1 MSFRDTYETP
11 LKVKDEGIT
20 VVETATSLDFTGA
33 GVTATGSGSAATA
46 DIPGGGGGGT
56 PGGSDTQL
64 QYNNAGAFGGI
75 SGATTNGTTTT
86 FTSGNLVAHDVKA
99 SQSAGV
105 DILSNNGTVT
115 ALFGA
120 GGGANS
126 TLYGGT
132 KLDYATASTL
142 AILDGS
148 KNLISADTATYPSLT
163 ELSYVKGV
171 TSAIQAQINSLAN
184 GMVYKGNWDASAG
197 TFPGAGVAQTGWFY
211 TVSVAGTVDSVSF
224 EVGDR
229 LIAIAN
235 NASTTTYA
243 ANWTKLDATD
253 AVTSVFGRT
262 GNVVATAGDYT
273 KSDVGLG
280 NVDNTS
286 DATKNAASVTLT
298 NKTIDLGSNT
308 ISGTIAQ
315 FNTALSDGDFA
326 TLAGSETL
334 TNKTLTTPIL
344 NGTPTGTGVATAG
357 TASTLALRDSS
368 GNLTAVNVLEGY
380 TTTATA
386 AGTTTLTVASNN
398 MQFFTG
404 STTQTVVMPV
414 ASTLVLGQSWW
425 ITNLSTG
432 AVTVQSSGLN
442 TIVVLA
448 AGTCAE
454 ITCILTSGTTAAS
467 WNAMYVGTLNAS
479 GKKATINNTLTLA
492 GTDSTTMTF
501 PSTSATIARTDAAQT
516 FTGTQTITQIDVGN
530 TDTSITRGA
539 AGIIAV
545 GGVNVPTI
553 SSTDTLSNKTLTAPK
568 FADLGFIA
576 DANGNE
582 MLIFDTVTSAVNE
595 ITEKNAATGN
605 NPGFTA
611 TGGDT
616 NIGIDL
622 TAKGAQAINIRG
634 NSTQAGELRIYE
646 DTDDGTNF
654 SAFRGS
660 ARSAD
665 ITYTM
670 PTADPTA
677 GQVLSAGA
685 PSGNVSALSWA
696 TASAGSMSLKTSST
710 GSTANSITF
719 SSLDLNTDEQ
729 YLIIARYVNS
739 AAGTA
744 GAAQMQIKV
753 NADTGGNYSYAY
765 QSYSNT
771 GGGTASN
778 NSTSGG
784 TIFNCNGAVSNQDSD
799 GCIKILVTKNASN
812 KAVFNWEMFDSDAG
826 TTVRQTSAGGGYY
839 NGSAN
844 VTSIQIGWMSN
855 TNNTKTWSIYVYKIA
870 LT

>member
-1 MSFRDTYETP
+1 MDPKTIQKIKERMRQLENTDPSTLMVTQVLEKLSMIKGDKGDKGDPPTRDELEKIITP
-11 LKVKDEGIT
+11 IVAALIPDPVPGKDGQDGKPADENKITQQVIDYILPIIPTVEDILPYIPEPVAGKDGSPDTPDEVVKKVNQAKEKIDASQIKNLPTIVESRALPSISLFGRGGGSSPVKDIVAGTNVT
-20 VVETATSLDFTGA
+20 VVKRDSGVYQISAT
-33 GVTATGSGSAATA
+33 
-46 DIPGGGGGGT
+46 GGGGGGT

-75 SGATTNGTTTT
+75 SGATTNGTTVTYTT
-86 FTSGNLVAHDVKA
+86 GNLVAHDVKA
-99 SQSAGV
+99 SQSAGM

-171 TSAIQAQINSLAN
+171 TSAIQTQINSLAN
-184 GMVYKGNWDASAG
+184 GMVYKGNWDASVG

-211 TVSVAGTVDSVSF
+211 TVSVAGTVNSVVF
-224 EVGDR
+224 NVGDR
-229 LIAIAN
+229 LIAIAD

-243 ANWTKLDATD
+243 ANWTQLDATD
-253 AVTSVFGRT
+253 AVTSVFSRT
-262 GNVVATAGDYT
+262 GNVVAMAGDYTAAQVTNAFDKTTDDTDDITVGATNKFSTAAEKTKLGFITVTQSVDLDTMESDIANKQPLDSDLTAIAGLAPTNDDIIQRKAGAWTNRTMAQLKTDLSLT

-280 NVDNTS
+280 NVDDTS
-286 DATKNAASVTLT
+286 DATKNAATVTLT
-298 NKTIDLGSNT
+298 NKTIALGSNT

-334 TNKTLTTPIL
+334 TNKTLT
-344 NGTPTGTGVATAG
+344 
-357 TASTLALRDSS
+357 
-368 GNLTAVNVLEGY
+368 
-380 TTTATA
+380 
-386 AGTTTLTVASNN
+386 
-398 MQFFTG
+398 
-404 STTQTVVMPV
+404 
-414 ASTLVLGQSWW
+414 
-425 ITNLSTG
+425 
-432 AVTVQSSGLN
+432 
-442 TIVVLA
+442 
-448 AGTCAE
+448 
-454 ITCILTSGTTAAS
+454 
-467 WNAMYVGTLNAS
+467 
-479 GKKATINNTLTLA
+479 
-492 GTDSTTMTF
+492 
-501 PSTSATIARTDAAQT
+501 
-516 FTGTQTITQIDVGN
+516 
-530 TDTSITRGA
+530 
-539 AGIIAV
+539 
-545 GGVNVPTI
+545 
-553 SSTDTLSNKTLTAPK
+553 APK

-582 MLIFDTVTSAVNE
+582 MLIFDTATSAVNE
-595 ITEKNAATGN
+595 ITEKNAATGT

-616 NIGIDL
+616 NVGIDL

-660 ARSAD
+660 ARSTD

-696 TASAGSMSLKTSST
+696 TAGGSLSDVSCKIYDTT
-710 GSTANSITF
+710 DQTVNAGSTAAITF
-719 SSLDLNTDEQ
+719 NSESYDTSSFHSTSTNTSRITVPSTGK
-729 YLIIARYVNS
+729 YLVTGAISVGHANS
-739 AAGTA
+739 SGYQTFLWIKKNGSGTKSTTEY
-744 GAAQMQIKV
+744 GTMNVI
-753 NADTGGNYSYAY
+753 T
-765 QSYSNT
+765 
-771 GGGTASN
+771 TASSSYYTIPVN
-778 NSTSGG
+778 VILSLAASDYIEIMFENSSGG
-784 TIFNCNGAVSNQDSD
+784 SSATLYGSYMSNQKSISV
-799 GCIKILVTKNASN
+799 IK
-812 KAVFNWEMFDSDAG
+812 
-826 TTVRQTSAGGGYY
+826 
-839 NGSAN
+839 
-844 VTSIQIGWMSN
+844 
-855 TNNTKTWSIYVYKIA
+855 